1 MQLSQLSEDTL
12 RALSEVEADEPV
24 VVSLFLDLDPAQFAT
39 PAARASQITSLL
51 SKLDELLRDETL
63 SRDATDALKADR
75 RRIEEFLR
83 DDDLDAD
90 GAAALAVYSSDALEV
105 FEAVKLPNG
114 VDGAV
119 HVDQRPILE
128 PVMGLQDDGAWC
140 VLLVTRDSA
149 RVFRG
154 GPTGIREIHDV
165 QSDVKNQHS
174 AGGWSQA
181 RFERSVDREVE
192 WHLERA
198 TDLLFRHFKR
208 RPFEHLIVG
217 ANNEALRPALT
228 GETHAYL
235 SERIRGWVDID
246 EKRASE
252 DEVFEAVREV
262 MDAHLEQ
269 EELALLERFAAER
282 ATDGRAAEGIEP
294 VLAALAERRVE
305 TLLVRDGAAAP
316 GTKCVTCG
324 WLGPAGIQLCP
335 VDETALD
342 AVENVVEPAIQ
353 AAIQQSA
360 AVHVLRFTD
369 GDESAQPASE
379 PVAALLRY

>member
-269 EELALLERFAAER
+269 EERALLERFAAER

>member
-39 PAARASQITSLL
+39 PPARASQITSLL

-63 SRDATDALKADR
+63 SRDAADALKVDR
-75 RRIEEFLR
+75 RRIEDFLR

-105 FEAVKLPNG
+105 FEAVKLPNP

-149 RVFRG
+149 RLFRG
-154 GPTGIREIHDV
+154 GPTGIREIREL

-246 EKRASE
+246 EKQASE

-262 MDAHLEQ
+262 MDAHLE
-269 EELALLERFAAER
+269 EEERALLERFAAER

-324 WLGPAGIQLCP
+324 WLGPAGIHLCP

-342 AVENVVEPAIQ
+342 AVDNVVEPAIQ

-360 AVHVLRFTD
+360 AVQVLRFTA
-369 GDESAQPASE
+369 GEESAELTSE